1 MGSYCYKSLYGRSVI
16 PYRSRI
22 EALYTLNSKP
32 AVSFKSA
39 CMVRCVRLSIT
50 MSGDYREFRAVLEQA
65 ADQDFGLPIGK
76 SWAFGLRLA
85 SRGCEFWFHMSLL
98 VERMQGCLYSAA

>member
-1 MGSYCYKSLYGRSVI
+1 MFRWVVTVIRALWKVCI

-65 ADQDFGLPIGK
+65 ADQDFGLPMENLG
-76 SWAFGLRLA
+76 
-85 SRGCEFWFHMSLL
+85 H
-98 VERMQGCLYSAA
+98 SA